1 MVTGCRYPASR
12 KIGVPD
18 VFVTPGYVSGC
29 VVQVIVCDAKVIAET
44 LTISDAMQGFPDVV
58 VSPLFI
64 IVCGDWI
71 NDPPCLI
78 RQNYYLFKHL
88 LTTHNMTLVNP

>member
-1 MVTGCRYPASR
+1 MVTGHAYPASR
-12 KIGVPD
+12 KISFPD
-18 VFVTPGYVSGC
+18 VFVTPANVTGC
-29 VVQVIVCDAKVIAET
+29 IIQVIISDAKVITKT

-71 NDPPCLI
+71 NDLPCLI
-78 RQNYYLFKHL
+78 RQNYYLFKHC
-88 LTTHNMTLVNP
+88 